1 MPWLLY
7 RMMLSDLLRVIGLT
21 VAVLVTVIAFG
32 APIKPLASD
41 SLLDAGQTFKYLMLA
56 IVPMLQFALPF
67 SAGFGA
73 TLAMNRMTADNEVQA
88 MAVSGI
94 SYGRILMPV
103 VALGLALCA
112 VMVVLTQEVIPRF
125 WSIIEQTIASDVT
138 KLFQASIKRGQPFK
152 IGDMQ
157 IYADEIIV
165 QNSPEGPEGPNTRLR
180 LIKVAAAELDEQG
193 RVTIDVTANQA
204 FVDIYRQ
211 RGETL
216 LKLAMYDTV
225 AYNPESGALSRVESI
240 VPKRAIIIPN
250 PLRDIAKAKSRGEL
264 LQLRADPDKFGQV
277 IEARQALAD
286 LISEI
291 EARLA
296 IDAQLRER
304 GEVRLLADLRYTV
317 KADRLVDGRFVTRD
331 GRRIEITQSDSD
343 LALRKFVTD
352 TATLEQ
358 SPGARLGN
366 PTFDLVLG
374 QHEVSDLRSG
384 GGWNQ
389 RDSLDI
395 RGLSVAG
402 VNEEDLLKLPSE
414 QLIARARA
422 LGRESVER
430 VGPRINKVRNEI
442 DQLQREIHSRLLNR
456 YALSVTA
463 PLLLIL
469 GAILAMYLRGTLPL
483 TIYLLSFLP
492 SVIDLILASAGEQLL
507 RDGRAI
513 GLHILWSGTTLILVI
528 IGGVSWK
535 LARH

>member
-32 APIKPLASD
+32 ATIKPLASD

-513 GLHILWSGTTLILVI
+513 GLPIMWSGNTLILVI
-528 IGGVSWK
+528 IGVVYWK
-535 LARH
+535 LARN